1 MQLLTV
7 SGPPSS
13 GKTSIIIHIA
23 KEYQALGKKVGV
35 VKYDCISTEDH
46 LLYKEKGIPVL
57 VGLSGTICPDH
68 YYVANLLSSM
78 EWGRQHELDIMIL
91 ESAGLCNRCSPHIKN
106 AAAIC
111 VIDNLMGAR
120 TPRKIGPMLKFA
132 DVVLITKGDIVSQAE
147 REVFAFYVRQ
157 SNPKAMILHVNGI
170 TGQGCSELPSVLRLQ
185 EADENNLELR
195 FLMPAAV
202 CAYCLGS
209 TDICEENNL
218 GLIKRINIDA

>member
-23 KEYQALGKKVGV
+23 KEYQALGKRVGV
-35 VKYDCISTEDH
+35 VKFDCISTEDDV
-46 LLYKEKGIPVL
+46 LCRENGIPVL

-68 YYVANLLSSM
+68 YYVANLLTAM
-78 EWGRQHELDIMIL
+78 EWGKKQELDIMIL
-91 ESAGLCNRCSPHIKN
+91 ESAGLCNRCSPHLKN
-106 AAAIC
+106 TAAIC
-111 VIDNLMGAR
+111 VIDNLMGVR

-157 SNPKAMILHVNGI
+157 SNPKALILHVNGI
-170 TGQGCSELPSVLRLQ
+170 TGQGCGELPSVLELKD
-185 EADENNLELR
+185 ADENNLELR

-209 TDICEENNL
+209 TDICEENTL
-218 GLIKRINIDA
+218 GLIKRIDINA

>member
-23 KEYQALGKKVGV
+23 KEYRTLGKKVGV
-35 VKYDCISTEDH
+35 VKFDCISTEDDK
-46 LLYKEKGIPVL
+46 LFKVNDIPVL

-68 YYVANLLSSM
+68 FYVANLLSAM
-78 EWGRQHELDIMIL
+78 EWGKTQELDIMIL
-91 ESAGLCNRCSPHIKN
+91 ESAGLCNRCSPHLKN
-106 AAAIC
+106 TAAIC
-111 VIDNLMGAR
+111 VIDNLMGVR

-147 REVFAFYVRQ
+147 RGVFAFYVRQ
-157 SNPKAMILHVNGI
+157 SNPKALILHVNGI
-170 TGQGCSELPSVLRLQ
+170 TGQGCGELPSVLELQ
-185 EADENNLELR
+185 DADENNLELR

-218 GLIKRINIDA
+218 GLIKRIDINA

>member
-23 KEYQALGKKVGV
+23 KEYQSLGRKVGV
-35 VKYDCISTEDH
+35 VKFDCISTEDDR
-46 LLYKEKGIPVL
+46 LFKSNGIPVL

-68 YYVANLLSSM
+68 FYVANLLTAM
-78 EWGRQHELDIMIL
+78 EWGKKQELDIMIL
-91 ESAGLCNRCSPHIKN
+91 ESAGLCNRCSPHLKN
-106 AAAIC
+106 TAAIC
-111 VIDNLMGAR
+111 VIDNLMGVR

-157 SNPKAMILHVNGI
+157 SNPKALILHVNGI
-170 TGQGCSELPSVLRLQ
+170 TGQGCSELPSVLELK

-209 TDICEENNL
+209 TDICEENTL
-218 GLIKRINIDA
+218 GLIKRIDIDA

>member
-23 KEYQALGKKVGV
+23 KEYQSLGRKVGV
-35 VKYDCISTEDH
+35 VKFDCISTEDDR
-46 LLYKEKGIPVL
+46 LFKSNGIPVL

-68 YYVANLLSSM
+68 FYVANLLTAM
-78 EWGRQHELDIMIL
+78 EWGKKQTLDIMIL
-91 ESAGLCNRCSPHIKN
+91 ESAGLCNRCSPHLKN
-106 AAAIC
+106 TAAIC
-111 VIDNLMGAR
+111 VIDNLMGVR

-157 SNPKAMILHVNGI
+157 SNPKALILHVNGI
-170 TGQGCSELPSVLRLQ
+170 TGQGCSELPSVLELK

-209 TDICEENNL
+209 TDICEENTL
-218 GLIKRINIDA
+218 GLIKRIDIDA

>member
-13 GKTSIIIHIA
+13 GKTSVILHLA
-23 KEYQALGKKVGV
+23 REYQARGKKVGV

-46 LLYKEKGIPVL
+46 RLYEEKGLPVL

-68 YYVANLLSSM
+68 YFVANLLSCM
-78 EWGRQHELDIMIL
+78 EWAREREIDLLIL
-91 ESAGLCNRCSPHIKN
+91 ESAGLCNRCSPHIKG
-106 AAAIC
+106 AAALC

-132 DVVLITKGDIVSQAE
+132 DVVCITKGDIVSQAE
-147 REVFAFYVRQ
+147 REVFAFYAGQ
-157 SNPKAMILHVNGI
+157 SNPRAAILHVNGI
-170 TGQGCSELPSVLRLQ
+170 TGQGCGELPSLLPLE
-185 EADENNLELR
+185 EAYEDKLELR

-202 CAYCLGS
+202 CAYCLG
-209 TDICEENNL
+209 TTEICEENNL
-218 GLIKRINIDA
+218 GLIKRVDIHG

>member
-23 KEYQALGKKVGV
+23 KEYQSLGRKVGV
-35 VKYDCISTEDH
+35 VKFDCISTEDDR
-46 LLYKEKGIPVL
+46 LFKSNGIPVL

-68 YYVANLLSSM
+68 FYVANLLTAM
-78 EWGRQHELDIMIL
+78 EWGKKQELDIMIL
-91 ESAGLCNRCSPHIKN
+91 ESAGLCNHCSPHLKN
-106 AAAIC
+106 TAAIC
-111 VIDNLMGAR
+111 VIDNLMGVR

-157 SNPKAMILHVNGI
+157 SNPKALILHVNGI
-170 TGQGCSELPSVLRLQ
+170 TGQGCSELPSVLELK

-209 TDICEENNL
+209 TDICEENTL
-218 GLIKRINIDA
+218 GLIKRIDIDA